1 MTIRVLLDLKC
12 LDACHRPRQL
22 LEPLLVM
29 KDLVNEGGNFL
40 RLCTKNLNCTLF
52 FFRGTFNNHVDKKGW
67 VGSLKIALFVQ
78 VWYIKNVYGGRWVVK
93 IRSTWL
99 LNVPLLWKSSTV
111 IKLRASLCPHS
122 GIGNIYLEA
131 IRMRSNLLRSCLFS
145 ATDAASR
152 FDLATSR
159 PFWVRGAGTGGWFKI

>member
-1 MTIRVLLDLKC
+1 MQSSNGFGKKLDVEGDSLC
-12 LDACHRPRQL
+12 NLA
-22 LEPLLVM
+22 LENGHPICVR
-29 KDLVNEGGNFL
+29 NI
-40 RLCTKNLNCTLF
+40 
-52 FFRGTFNNHVDKKGW
+52 KGH
-67 VGSLKIALFVQ
+67 IAPK
-78 VWYIKNVYGGRWVVK
+78 Y
-93 IRSTWL
+93 
-99 LNVPLLWKSSTV
+99 TV
-111 IKLRASLCPHS
+111 CPHS

>member
-52 FFRGTFNNHVDKKGW
+52 FFRGTFNNHVDKNGW
-67 VGSLKIALFVQ
+67 VGSLKFAIYVHG
-78 VWYIKNVYGGRWVVK
+78 YCMKNVHEGYK
-93 IRSTWL
+93 
-99 LNVPLLWKSSTV
+99 
-111 IKLRASLCPHS
+111 
-122 GIGNIYLEA
+122 
-131 IRMRSNLLRSCLFS
+131 
-145 ATDAASR
+145 
-152 FDLATSR
+152 
-159 PFWVRGAGTGGWFKI
+159 

>member
-1 MTIRVLLDLKC
+1 MKDFNFQLFGVLRGSTLRFDGS
-12 LDACHRPRQL
+12 
-22 LEPLLVM
+22 PLLFSTYYSNQSGRGV
-29 KDLVNEGGNFL
+29 
-40 RLCTKNLNCTLF
+40 LCLHF
-52 FFRGTFNNHVDKKGW
+52 
-67 VGSLKIALFVQ
+67 
-78 VWYIKNVYGGRWVVK
+78 
-93 IRSTWL
+93 
-99 LNVPLLWKSSTV
+99 
-111 IKLRASLCPHS
+111 